1 MTGRTVIFQNPASG
15 TSNHETRSRVRDLL
29 AGDGDTVEEVI
40 VNPGM
45 TLLERR
51 HRLSK
56 MEPNWSWR
64 LVGME
69 P

>member
-15 TSNHETRSRVRDLL
+15 TSNLETRSRVRDLL
-29 AGDGDTVEEVI
+29 AGHGDTVKEVM
-40 VNPGM
+40 VNPGIR
-45 TLLERR
+45 LVEQAYS
-51 HRLSK
+51 LSK

-64 LVGME
+64 LEAME